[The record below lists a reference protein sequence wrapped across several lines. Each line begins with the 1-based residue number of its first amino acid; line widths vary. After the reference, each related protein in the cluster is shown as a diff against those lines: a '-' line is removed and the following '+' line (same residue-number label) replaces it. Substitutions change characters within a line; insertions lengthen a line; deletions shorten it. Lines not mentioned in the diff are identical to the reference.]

1 MLRPPT
7 GDDYVL
13 SSARGKFGV
22 AMSAWLI
29 IAVVSIASMPAAFHM
44 ARTRG
49 RSTYMWLDAAL
60 IFGPLALLAL
70 LILGKRRASKTGRV
84 SN

>member
-1 MLRPPT
+1 
-7 GDDYVL
+7 
-13 SSARGKFGV
+13 
-22 AMSAWLI
+22 MSAWVI
-29 IAVVSIASMPAAFHM
+29 IALVSIASMPAAFHM

-49 RSTYMWLDAAL
+49 RSTFMWLEATM

-70 LILGKRRASKTGRV
+70 LIFGERRASKTGRA